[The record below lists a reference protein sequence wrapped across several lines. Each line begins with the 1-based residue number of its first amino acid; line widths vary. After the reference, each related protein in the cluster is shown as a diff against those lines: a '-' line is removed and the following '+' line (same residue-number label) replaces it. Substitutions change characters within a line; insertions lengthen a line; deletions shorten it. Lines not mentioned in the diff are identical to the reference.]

1 MIAEADAARQASV
14 AASTGQAQ
22 RFLSVLQAYNAAKDV
37 TMQRLYLETMQEILT
52 KTPAVILDDRLQGV
66 LPLLPLGTPRRRRT
80 PPLAAGAGTPPSP
93 SAGAAR
99 GGRRDEPPDRR
110 RRRAGSRCWRC
121 SPARRCSSSSRPS
134 RC

>member
-1 MIAEADAARQASV
+1 MLFRSEAESYRNDIVPRARGDSAAIVAEADGARQASV

-66 LPLLPLGTPRRRRT
+66 LPLLQLT
-80 PPLAAGAGTPPSP
+80 GAGQPPAP
-93 SAGAAR
+93 AAALPVINPPAPPRGA
-99 GGRRDEPPDRR
+99 
-110 RRRAGSRCWRC
+110 SR
-121 SPARRCSSSSRPS
+121 
-134 RC
+134 